1 MPKKHS
7 FQTRVSG
14 FDRIIGLS
22 GLIFFKLKWCR
33 FSKKQKSTGCNW
45 VFDRVTPGFSFS
57 YFFFNPVRFQ
67 PRVNRVPSRPVRPGQ
82 VSKLCEKILN
92 RQCLENKSFFASFSN
107 LIHDLYIFI
116 VTETKFLFINF
127 SINLILENFLDTA
140 VIT

>member
-1 MPKKHS
+1 LTGSP
-7 FQTRVSG
+7 
-14 FDRIIGLS
+14 
-22 GLIFFKLKWCR
+22 GLIFFNQNDIILVKKTKVNKLQPVFWPGL
-33 FSKKQKSTGCNW
+33 SGSTGSSGH
-45 VFDRVTPGFSFS
+45 PGFFLTL
-57 YFFFNPVRFQ
+57 FFFNPVRFQ
-67 PRVNRVPSRPVRPGQ
+67 PRVSRVPSRPVRPGR

-107 LIHDLYIFI
+107 LIHDLSIFI